1 MTDWERFDFVSLRMA
16 ALILGVT
23 PGTVSTAVKRGT
35 LRAKRALMSSGG
47 IMFAISTP
55 FCAGWSISPI
65 GCRTTRRPYVKRRR
79 RKA

>member
-1 MTDWERFDFVSLRMA
+1 MTDWEQFDFVSLRMA

-47 IMFAISTP
+47 IMFAIST
-55 FCAGWSISPI
+55 ADLKARIQE
-65 GCRTTRRPYVKRRR
+65 REEKRQRSAAR
-79 RKA
+79 